1 MTDFDKK
8 VSNSEQE
15 HFPFGLMIY
24 FSRNIFPDINNIIFY
39 ILSLFF
45 IILGP
50 FILISAVRSFKAEQT
65 TINPI
70 NINNASSLVIS
81 GVFKYSRNPMYLGMV
96 FILLALSFRFNL
108 VGGILFTS
116 IFIMYI
122 TKFQIIPEEA
132 AMKSIF
138 GEDFNKYKNK
148 TRRWI

>member
-1 MTDFDKK
+1 MNNKIPPPIVTLA
-8 VSNSEQE
+8 
-15 HFPFGLMIY
+15 FGLMIY

-96 FILLALSFRFNL
+96 FILLALSFRFNF

>member
-1 MTDFDKK
+1 MNNKIPPPIVTLA
-8 VSNSEQE
+8 
-15 HFPFGLMIY
+15 FGLMIY

-96 FILLALSFRFNL
+96 FILLALSFRLNL

>member
-1 MTDFDKK
+1 M
-8 VSNSEQE
+8 SNKI
-15 HFPFGLMIY
+15 PPPIITLIFGLIIY
-24 FSRNIFPDINNIIFY
+24 FSRNIFPDINNIIFHV
-39 ILSLFF
+39 LSLFF

>member
-1 MTDFDKK
+1 MKTKIPPPI
-8 VSNSEQE
+8 VTLI
-15 HFPFGLMIY
+15 FGLCIY
-24 FSRNIFPDINNIIFY
+24 FSGPYFPEYIFSMANFLSGL
-39 ILSLFF
+39 ILFVGVS
-45 IILGP
+45 
-50 FILISAVRSFKAEQT
+50 ILIVSAVSFKRHQT
-65 TINPI
+65 TINPLKPEQ
-70 NINNASSLVIS
+70 ASSLIIS
-81 GVFKYSRNPMYLGMV
+81 GVFSFSRNPMYLGMV

>member
-1 MTDFDKK
+1 MNNKIPPPIVTLA
-8 VSNSEQE
+8 
-15 HFPFGLMIY
+15 FGLMIY

-39 ILSLFF
+39 VLSLFF

-50 FILISAVRSFKAEQT
+50 SVLISAVRSFKAEQT

-96 FILLALSFRFNL
+96 FILLALSFGFNL

-116 IFIMYI
+116 IFIVYI

-132 AMKSIF
+132 AMKRIF
-138 GEDFNKYKNK
+138 GEDFNRYKNE

>member
-1 MTDFDKK
+1 MNNKIPPPIVTLA
-8 VSNSEQE
+8 
-15 HFPFGLMIY
+15 FGLMIY

-39 ILSLFF
+39 VLSLFF

-96 FILLALSFRFNL
+96 FILLALSLRFNL

-138 GEDFNKYKNK
+138 GEDFNKYKNN

>member
-1 MTDFDKK
+1 MNNKIPPPIVTLA
-8 VSNSEQE
+8 
-15 HFPFGLMIY
+15 FGLMIY

-96 FILLALSFRFNL
+96 FILLALSLRFNI

>member
-1 MTDFDKK
+1 
-8 VSNSEQE
+8 
-15 HFPFGLMIY
+15 MIY

-96 FILLALSFRFNL
+96 FILLALSLRFNI

>member
-1 MTDFDKK
+1 MNNKIPPPIVTLA
-8 VSNSEQE
+8 
-15 HFPFGLMIY
+15 FGLMIY
-24 FSRNIFPDINNIIFY
+24 FSRNIFPDINNIILY

-96 FILLALSFRFNL
+96 FILLALSFWFNL

>member
-1 MTDFDKK
+1 MNNKIPPPIVTLA
-8 VSNSEQE
+8 
-15 HFPFGLMIY
+15 FGLMIY

-39 ILSLFF
+39 VLSLFF

>member
-1 MTDFDKK
+1 M
-8 VSNSEQE
+8 SNKIPPPIIT
-15 HFPFGLMIY
+15 FIFGLIIY
-24 FSRNIFPDINNIIFY
+24 FSRNIFPDINNIIFHV
-39 ILSLFF
+39 LSLFF

>member
-1 MTDFDKK
+1 MNNKIPPPIVTLA
-8 VSNSEQE
+8 
-15 HFPFGLMIY
+15 FGLMIY

-39 ILSLFF
+39 VLSLFF

-96 FILLALSFRFNL
+96 FILLALSFWFNL

>member
-1 MTDFDKK
+1 MNNKIPPPIVTLA
-8 VSNSEQE
+8 
-15 HFPFGLMIY
+15 FGLMIY

-81 GVFKYSRNPMYLGMV
+81 GVFKHSRNPMYLGMV

>member
-1 MTDFDKK
+1 MNNKIPPPIVTLA
-8 VSNSEQE
+8 
-15 HFPFGLMIY
+15 FGLMIY

-39 ILSLFF
+39 VLSLFF

-108 VGGILFTS
+108 IGGILFTS

>member
-1 MTDFDKK
+1 MNNKIPPPIVTLA
-8 VSNSEQE
+8 
-15 HFPFGLMIY
+15 FGLMIY

-39 ILSLFF
+39 VLSLFF

-50 FILISAVRSFKAEQT
+50 FILISAVRSFKAKQT

>member
-1 MTDFDKK
+1 MNNKIPPPIVTLA
-8 VSNSEQE
+8 
-15 HFPFGLMIY
+15 FGLMIY

-39 ILSLFF
+39 VLSLFF

-50 FILISAVRSFKAEQT
+50 FVLISAVRSFKAKQT

-96 FILLALSFRFNL
+96 FILLALSFGFNL

-116 IFIMYI
+116 IFIVYI

-132 AMKSIF
+132 AMKRIF
-138 GEDFNKYKNK
+138 GEDFNRYKNE

>member
-1 MTDFDKK
+1 MNNKIPPPIVTLT
-8 VSNSEQE
+8 
-15 HFPFGLMIY
+15 FGLMIY

-108 VGGILFTS
+108 IGGILFTS

>member
-1 MTDFDKK
+1 MNNKIPPPIVTLA
-8 VSNSEQE
+8 
-15 HFPFGLMIY
+15 FGLMIY

-39 ILSLFF
+39 VLSLFF

-138 GEDFNKYKNK
+138 GEDFNEYKNK

>member
-1 MTDFDKK
+1 MNNKIPPPIVTL
-8 VSNSEQE
+8 S
-15 HFPFGLMIY
+15 FGLMIY
-24 FSRNIFPDINNIIFY
+24 FSRNVFPDINNIIFY

-96 FILLALSFRFNL
+96 FILLALSLRFNI
-108 VGGILFTS
+108 VGGILFTF